1 MKKLI
6 LLLAIAVACAS
17 HTSNYDQQISLQL
30 GQTATFPNQ
39 FALTFTHVVSDSRC
53 PVNVTCIQKG
63 DAVVEVTAQS
73 NGEHQ
78 AVNLDFDHH
87 PRVVV
92 LGHSIELQSV
102 AAANPYSITL
112 TVRSNAM

>member
-6 LLLAIAVACAS
+6 LLLAFACAS
-17 HTSNYDQQISLQL
+17 AHTSHYDQQISLQL
-30 GQTATFPNQ
+30 GQTATFANH
-39 FALTFTHVVSDSRC
+39 FAVTFTHVVSDSRC

-63 DAVVEVTAQS
+63 DVVVELTGQS

-87 PRVVV
+87 RQVVI
-92 LGHSIELQSV
+92 LGHAIELQSV
-102 AAANPYSITL
+102 AAANPYSITI
-112 TVRSNAM
+112 TVRADAM